1 MSTINSS
8 LKILI
13 NLAKVQAV
21 ISRRFDRL
29 NMHGIGFSDF
39 VILYLLQQSAGGKM
53 RRIDLADRIGLTASG
68 ITRMLLPMEKIG
80 LVSREANERDARVS
94 YVVLT
99 HAGRQL
105 FEDAKLTAEA
115 IAAEIIPKERE
126 KKFNTLTD
134 LLAMLGG
141 NIS

>member
-1 MSTINSS
+1 MSTINVS
-8 LKILI
+8 LKILM

-21 ISRRFDRL
+21 TSRRFDRL

-39 VILYLLQQSAGGKM
+39 MILYLLQQSAGGKM

-68 ITRMLLPMEKIG
+68 ITRMLLPMEKTG
-80 LVSREANERDARVS
+80 LVTREANERDARVS

-99 HAGRQL
+99 AAGNQL
-105 FEDAKLTAEA
+105 FEDAKVTAENL
-115 IAAEIIPKERE
+115 AAEIIPKEKE
-126 KKFNTLTD
+126 KKFTPLTD

>member
-1 MSTINSS
+1 M
-8 LKILI
+8 
-13 NLAKVQAV
+13 NLAKVQAA

-39 VILYLLQQSAGGKM
+39 MILYLLQESIDGKM

-80 LVSREANERDARVS
+80 LVTREANERDARVS

-99 HAGRQL
+99 PAGRQL

-115 IAAEIIPKERE
+115 LANEIIPKEKE
-126 KKFNTLTD
+126 KKLNPLTD